1 MSHKPDA
8 RPCLQIILNHSE
20 SRLPTEGKS
29 RTEAN
34 SLFIAVTVFNV
45 DKARVEES
53 HTGGGKTA
61 NAARRRSSYRGLSE
75 GPSH

>member
-45 DKARVEES
+45 YKARV
-53 HTGGGKTA
+53 GGGKTA